1 MRFNRNNDMPEAG
14 FDITSM
20 IDVVLLLTIFFMMS
34 SQFSRI
40 SQRNLDLPRQ
50 KGDANARP
58 DASSDAAVVIDLETD
73 GRLSVAGRS
82 YPLERLATLVAIDR
96 QKMERSGGILDVI
109 VRADRATPAP
119 QLQRLAAAL
128 SREGVATWR
137 LATSGE
143 TSHSTQRGGGGLP

>member
-1 MRFNRNNDMPEAG
+1 MPEAG

-40 SQRNLDLPRQ
+40 TQRNLDLPRQ
-50 KGDANARP
+50 KGDANSRP

-73 GRLSVAGRS
+73 GRLSVAGRVF
-82 YPLERLATLVAIDR
+82 PLERLATMVAIDR
-96 QKMERSGGILDVI
+96 QKLERSGGILDVI
-109 VRADRATPAP
+109 IRADRATPAP
-119 QLQRLAAAL
+119 QLQRLATAL
-128 SREGVATWR
+128 SHEGIVTWR

-143 TSHSTQRGGGGLP
+143 ASHGAPSEDGGRP